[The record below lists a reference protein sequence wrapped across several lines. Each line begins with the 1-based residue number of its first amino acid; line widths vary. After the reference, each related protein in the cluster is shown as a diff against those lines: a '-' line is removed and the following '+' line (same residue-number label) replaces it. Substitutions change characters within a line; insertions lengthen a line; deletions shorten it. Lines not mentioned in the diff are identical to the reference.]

1 MQTGKKIFIAR
12 PLFYGF
18 LSLLLAIASTRFLF
32 SGNFEYLILVSVL
45 FVLFIAF
52 CIWKNRFITLIVVV
66 ATFLFGIGWY
76 FVGVTTFQGNVYSET
91 CTVVGRVSDDLKF
104 YSYYESYTAYATL
117 KDVEI
122 NGNREKNISLKID
135 LQTESDLQIGDVIT
149 FEAEVENIKL
159 FELGTFYN
167 GNYRDN
173 APYFVYIGIADITKT
188 GKELTFD
195 EQVRLAVKDSLY
207 QNMGETYGPVAYA
220 VLFGNKDF
228 VESEMKDTFKMAGV
242 IHILTVSGLHVSF
255 LIALIG
261 FILKKCRVRGWLN
274 FVICAVFLVVYA
286 YLCGFAPSVMRA
298 GIMGLVLLTTKISGK
313 CYDNL
318 NSLGLSGIIILLI
331 NPLSALD
338 IGFLM
343 SFFCVLG
350 IFVVSPWLSKLL
362 KKIFPKAV
370 ADSFSISIG
379 ASIGIL
385 PFMASMFGYLNF
397 LSVFANL
404 IIIPI
409 FSIVYPLLFVFAFL
423 TTLLPWLG
431 FMLTACKL
439 GLLGIYKIS
448 EFFACT
454 NLATTLAPLS
464 IFSVTAMFVA
474 MFILSRYTMLTKR
487 SKAICCSSLLVLSL
501 VFSLVDVLQQPSVGI
516 AYCFNYSNDSVMLTN
531 SQGKTAVV
539 DFDSKADALMSVCNV
554 KQVSTVF
561 VLDYYVKDIEF
572 MREVGVQNIISCK
585 NYRNY
590 DEEVLVNENSAYQ
603 IDGFEFKFKSVN
615 GDLVALEL
623 KFDDVSVMILS
634 DDAETSHA
642 QSLAQNNYDFVMV
655 GSKTE
660 LAKYFSAGC
669 IVQGYEKGENV
680 DKNYLQDGNSFYKI
694 KENEFVWRCL
704 D

>member
-1 MQTGKKIFIAR
+1 MQTEKKIFNAR

-32 SGNFEYLILVSVL
+32 SGNFEYVILVSVL

-52 CIWKNRFITLIVVV
+52 CIWKNRFVTLIVVV

-104 YSYYESYTAYATL
+104 YSYYENSTAYATL

-122 NGNREKNISLKID
+122 NGNREKNISLKVD
-135 LQTESDLQIGDVIT
+135 LQTQAELQIGDVIT

-159 FELGTFYN
+159 FELGAFYN
-167 GNYRDN
+167 GNYRDD
-173 APYFVYIGIADITKT
+173 APYFVHIGIADITKT
-188 GKELTFD
+188 GNELTFD
-195 EQVRLAVKDSLY
+195 EQVRLAVKDGLY
-207 QNMGETYGPVAYA
+207 QNMGETYGSVAYA

-228 VESEMKDTFKMAGV
+228 VENEIKDAFKMAGV

-286 YLCGFAPSVMRA
+286 YLCGFAPSIMRA

-313 CYDNL
+313 CYDKL

-350 IFVVSPWLSKLL
+350 IFVISPWLSKIL
-362 KKIFPKAV
+362 KRIFPKTV
-370 ADSFSISIG
+370 AESFSISIG
-379 ASIGIL
+379 ASICIL

-397 LSVFANL
+397 LSIFANL

-409 FSIVYPLLFVFAFL
+409 FSVVYPLLFVFAFL
-423 TTLLPWLG
+423 VALLPWLG
-431 FMLTACKL
+431 FMLTACKF
-439 GLLGIYKIS
+439 GLLAVYKIS

-454 NLATTLAPLS
+454 NLATELVPIN
-464 IFSVTAMFVA
+464 IFSIATL
-474 MFILSRYTMLTKR
+474 FIALFLLSRYSMFAKR

-501 VFSLVDVLQQPSVGI
+501 VFSLVDILQQPSVGI

-539 DFDSKADALMSVCNV
+539 DFDSKAENLMSVCNV
-554 KQVSTVF
+554 KQVSTIF
-561 VLDYYVKDIEF
+561 ILDYYVNDIEF

-590 DEEVLVNENSAYQ
+590 DEEVLVNKNLTYQ
-603 IDGFEFKFKSVN
+603 IDGFEFAFKSFD
-615 GDLVALEL
+615 GKMVALEL
-623 KFDDVSVMILS
+623 KFDNVSVLILS
-634 DDAETSHA
+634 DDADALHA
-642 QSLAQNNYDFVMV
+642 QSFAQNNYDFVMI
-655 GSKTE
+655 GSNSE
-660 LAKYFSAGC
+660 LAKCFSAGC

-680 DKNYLQDGNSFYKI
+680 DKNYLHDGNSFYKI
-694 KENEFVWRCL
+694 KESKFVWRCL